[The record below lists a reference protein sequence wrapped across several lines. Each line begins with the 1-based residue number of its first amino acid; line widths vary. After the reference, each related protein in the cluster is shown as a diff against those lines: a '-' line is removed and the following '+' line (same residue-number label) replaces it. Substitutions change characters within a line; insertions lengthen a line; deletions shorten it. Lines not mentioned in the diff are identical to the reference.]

1 MREEE
6 IQKEIL
12 FKISQYAKSVDE
24 TDLNLA
30 SKVWMDSDESTF
42 IHPRGHE
49 HGFEQIKENFY
60 IKTMRNNFSKRNLNI
75 FDVNMQ
81 IFKDTVIA
89 EFYWHFVAQFKN
101 TKESHET
108 KGRET
113 QVYIKTED
121 NKWRLF
127 HVHYSNMPVT
137 GEKEGF

>member
-1 MREEE
+1 MRKDEVQEE
-6 IQKEIL
+6 IL
-12 FKISQYAKSVDE
+12 CKISQYAKSIDE

-30 SKVWMDSDESTF
+30 SDLWINSDEVTF

-49 HGFEQIKENFY
+49 HGFEEIKQNFY
-60 IKTMRNNFSKRNLNI
+60 IETMRKKFSKRKLNI
-75 FDVNMQ
+75 FDINMQ
-81 IFKDTVIA
+81 IFKDSVIA

-101 TKESHET
+101 TEEIHET

-113 QVYIKTED
+113 QVFIKTED
-121 NKWRLF
+121 SQWRLV